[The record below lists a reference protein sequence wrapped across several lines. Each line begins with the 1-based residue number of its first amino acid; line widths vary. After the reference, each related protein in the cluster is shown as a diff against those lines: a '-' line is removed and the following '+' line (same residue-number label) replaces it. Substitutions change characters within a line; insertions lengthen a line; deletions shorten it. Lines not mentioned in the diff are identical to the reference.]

1 MDWRVLLGCISLWAG
16 LVLAEVGSFD
26 ECKQYFC
33 KEFQPFGFQI
43 SHWAQICQRYNRQ
56 YHFATLYDKA
66 NRIPYW
72 SAYILSVANCPDQT
86 SRKRQWF
93 VEPQLANL
101 DTFLE
106 MKTENESTLS
116 EKELRFSQAINEDY
130 EDTSYTRG
138 HLNPYSFQC
147 DDSSTATFTLTNA
160 VPMEPYFNQVRWHK
174 LEKNLKRQLI
184 ENCISKRGTAYLVT
198 GAVPSDNEKIPKT
211 DEDKAGDRTRKYHQ
225 VSVPSHIWTAVS
237 CDHPDNNRKFSFA
250 FLAENK
256 AASRL
261 QLMSVEQL
269 NSELSRLYS
278 RTIKIFS
285 NDCNS
290 KSQKGQEILSGIKV
304 ALYNTFEILLTDQY
318 SQLLPSEMKSRLDM
332 ETQKVIRSKNFDHN
346 KMQVTNIRYLMS
358 FPSLADW
365 SSHFE
370 KMYNEDNLACVLAP
384 ADDADPGEVAKASG
398 SLARVCTVQEQKHLP
413 GSSVTAQGWSC
424 VEHVCGYRETTT
436 YNWCYTS
443 YDKDW
448 DYCCTDKCTVNPSSQ
463 RYECSRGDGKSTK
476 CSPQYS
482 TVTVSGKACRADH
495 PCGLYK
501 KKYFWCYTDDDEN
514 WEYCCSPRHYCGKHS
529 YDYWWCYTEDPQKS
543 WQRCTP

>member
-93 VEPQLANL
+93 VEPQVSPS
-101 DTFLE
+101 
-106 MKTENESTLS
+106 TENESTLS

-211 DEDKAGDRTRKYHQ
+211 DEDK

-285 NDCNS
+285 NDLPKEFRSTSFNGS
-290 KSQKGQEILSGIKV
+290 GAPKSPRW
-304 ALYNTFEILLTDQY
+304 FETELDKFMKEMIRWDRLIWQLTDLK
-318 SQLLPSEMKSRLDM
+318 LLVL
-332 ETQKVIRSKNFDHN
+332 
-346 KMQVTNIRYLMS
+346 VTNIPLICDGMG
-358 FPSLADW
+358 FDL
-365 SSHFE
+365 
-370 KMYNEDNLACVLAP
+370 
-384 ADDADPGEVAKASG
+384 
-398 SLARVCTVQEQKHLP
+398 VQKII
-413 GSSVTAQGWSC
+413 
-424 VEHVCGYRETTT
+424 
-436 YNWCYTS
+436 
-443 YDKDW
+443 
-448 DYCCTDKCTVNPSSQ
+448 
-463 RYECSRGDGKSTK
+463 
-476 CSPQYS
+476 
-482 TVTVSGKACRADH
+482 
-495 PCGLYK
+495 
-501 KKYFWCYTDDDEN
+501 
-514 WEYCCSPRHYCGKHS
+514 
-529 YDYWWCYTEDPQKS
+529 
-543 WQRCTP
+543 